1 MKNDVKLTEYT
12 KFSGCAAKL
21 GPGLLDK
28 ILCGFSQKKYPELI
42 VGFTT
47 SDDAGI
53 YRLSDEIAIVNTIDF
68 FPPIVDDPYIFGQ
81 IAAANALSDIYAMGG
96 KSITAMSIVTFPEK
110 KLDLQIL
117 REIMAGALSK
127 LEEAETPLVGGHSI
141 SDDTLKFG
149 LSVTGIIEPKKI
161 LLNNTAAPNSDIVLT
176 KPIGTGLINTAL
188 RAGCVSE
195 LAINAAIDSMTR
207 LNKKTSEIIIKYNV
221 SACTDVTGFG
231 LAGHCC
237 EMIANTN
244 IGFKINFSA
253 IKLLPDVLNYA
264 QQGLIPAGTY
274 RNKEFR
280 AEYIKNFEKIPD
292 DIIDIIFDPQTS
304 GGLLFTVNKCDT
316 KKVIA
321 ELQMNDIEAFCIGET
336 TESEPSKILIYI

>member
-1 MKNDVKLTEYT
+1 MKKDIQLTKYS
-12 KFSGCAAKL
+12 KFSGCGAKL

-28 ILCGFSQKKYPELI
+28 ALCGLSQKDYPELI

-53 YRLSDEIAIVNTIDF
+53 YKVSDDIAIVNTVDF

-81 IAAANALSDIYAMGG
+81 IAAANSLSDIFAMGG
-96 KSITAMSIVTFPEK
+96 KPVTAMSIVTFPDK
-110 KLDLQIL
+110 KIEMDVL
-117 REIMAGALSK
+117 RDIMSGALSK

-149 LSVTGIIEPKKI
+149 LALTGIIHPDKI
-161 LLNNTAAPNSDIVLT
+161 MLNNSPKLDSHIILT

-195 LAINAAIDSMTR
+195 NAMLASIKSMTS
-207 LNKKTSEIIIKYNV
+207 LNKKSSEIIMKYDV

-231 LAGHCC
+231 LAGHSC
-237 EMIANTN
+237 EMISNTK
-244 IGFKINFSA
+244 IGFNLDFSK
-253 IKLLPDVLNYA
+253 IKLLPDALSYA
-264 QQGLIPAGTY
+264 RDGLVPAGTY

-280 AEYIKNFEKIPD
+280 INFIKDYAKLSDEIV
-292 DIIDIIFDPQTS
+292 DIIFDPQTS
-304 GGLLFTVNKCDT
+304 GGLLFTVNKKDT
-316 KKVIA
+316 VSVLN
-321 ELQMNDIEAFCIGET
+321 ELHKNNIDAFCIGET
-336 TESEPSKILIYI
+336 IDEAEKIRI